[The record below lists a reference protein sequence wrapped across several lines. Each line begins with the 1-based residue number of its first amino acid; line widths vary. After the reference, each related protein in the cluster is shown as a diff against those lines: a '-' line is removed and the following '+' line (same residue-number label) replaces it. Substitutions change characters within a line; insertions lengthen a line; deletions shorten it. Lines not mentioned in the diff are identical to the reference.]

1 MSITRNSF
9 RRPAALF
16 AAAAVLVGAAVPAF
30 LATTVKAADLASR
43 SIQLSDSAPSGGS
56 ITSGVGSGTAVKYTV
71 KFTTSAAMQSFLID
85 FCSNTPLIGDATCTA
100 PTGMSVSSA
109 TLTALAGWTGTF
121 PNARQIRMTNTGS
134 QAAGSFTFE
143 FNNITNPS
151 ATGSLYARILTY
163 ADAGWSTYN
172 TGGGDY
178 GPTHIG
184 TTVDTGG
191 VAIAITAP
199 IKVTARVMETMSLCT
214 SKDDLTSLACAGATD
229 PAITLGTADQQ
240 NVLKDDLVYTN
251 SIYSQVSTNAAN
263 GYAIYLRAHNTCGGG
278 LSKDG
283 GTTCGIPAINAGGAT
298 AILMSPGTAAF
309 GVDIESGTAVSGGT
323 GSNTAVSRWNPSTAD
338 NYIMDGTTASD
349 NVTYTY
355 GSKVIESIA
364 QANSVKN
371 EYKFAATASPTTP
384 AGIYTQSFSL
394 IAVGTF

>member
-16 AAAAVLVGAAVPAF
+16 AAAAVLVGAAIPAF
-30 LATTVKAADLASR
+30 LATTVDAADLASR
-43 SIQLSDSAPSGGS
+43 SIQMSDSAPSGGD

-100 PTGMSVSSA
+100 PTSFTVSSA
-109 TLTALAGWTGTF
+109 SLTAAAGWTASF
-121 PNARQIRMTNTGS
+121 PAATQIRMTNSSS

-143 FNNITNPS
+143 FNDITNPS
-151 ATGSLYARILTY
+151 VAGSLYARITTY
-163 ADAGWSTYN
+163 AADNW
-172 TGGGDY
+172 TGY
-178 GPTHIG
+178 TNYANVG

-191 VAIAITAP
+191 VAMAITAP

-214 SKDDLTSLACAGATD
+214 SRADLTALACSGADD
-229 PAITLGTADQQ
+229 PAITLGTADTQ

-251 SIYSQVSTNAAN
+251 NIYSQVSTNASN

-283 GTTCGIPAINAGGAT
+283 GTTCGIPAVNAGAAT
-298 AILMSPGTAAF
+298 GIAITPGTAAF
-309 GVDIESGTAVSGGT
+309 GVDIDNGTAVSGGT
-323 GSNTAVSRWNPSTAD
+323 GTNTAVSRWNPATGS
-338 NYIMDGTTASD
+338 YIMDGTTASD

-355 GSKVIESIA
+355 GSKVIESTG

-371 EYKFAATASPTTP
+371 TYVFGATASPTTP